1 MRMHIVVIA
10 WLFVTFTMALTMGA
24 AAGIAFFSVLGV
36 APVMLY
42 GWMIVRRRAAA
53 RRDSRAT
60 AAANRDGAH
69 AERRGDDGEQGS
81 R

>member
-1 MRMHIVVIA
+1 MHIVLMA

-36 APVMLY
+36 APVTLY
-42 GWMIVRRRAAA
+42 TWLIVRRRAAA
-53 RRDSRAT
+53 RRDSRAS
-60 AAANRDGAH
+60 AAAKRDGAQV
-69 AERRGDDGEQGS
+69 ERRDDDGEQPS